1 MVEEEK
7 QAAAGHGYAPDLC
20 EELGQTGVKSWKTA
34 LLTPLLNALPRS
46 ERLTSTLRIRFLCFR
61 IARSPQVT
69 VVDSIRRKIKPL
81 STSKAPRGDLQWPPA
96 DLAGPSIAIYHPIFA
111 IFQRALSQTPL
122 PGDISREDLDSAS
135 LLISLSTQYYT
146 TEPERQYAIS
156 SVVEAL
162 LGPSFVFRETLI
174 RCGIISFTLDG
185 NRRANCGLFKR
196 TDPNVTIPNGIGLG
210 ESDPIEQAE
219 TAYLIV
225 ATAPEHPLA
234 MLQPTT
240 NSPTKLL
247 IFSNISEN
255 VQTSSLLSTSK
266 WTRWTLST
274 KESYSHFSSFSNVYH
289 EYKLTYLQRLSP
301 SRSERTVFLAKAER
315 AGQPTIDCIVKF
327 ASAYCADAHNIVHE
341 AGAAPRLLYCEFV
354 PSVGKFCVVTEFV
367 HEQEGARLTSAGIQ
381 TLQNAV
387 GALHARSYVFG
398 DLRDGNIL
406 VDGQGNPN
414 LIDFDWSG
422 IEGNVFYP
430 MNINERIGW
439 VRGVQAGGRI
449 MRDHDIAMLRKFLD
463 AQNQPSISSSGAT
476 RLAAE

>member
-1 MVEEEK
+1 ME
-7 QAAAGHGYAPDLC
+7 DC
-20 EELGQTGVKSWKTA
+20 TA
-34 LLTPLLNALPRS
+34 YSTT
-46 ERLTSTLRIRFLCFR
+46 ERLAKIRE
-61 IARSPQVT
+61 ADKYSEDQVFM
-69 VVDSIRRKIKPL
+69 L
-81 STSKAPRGDLQWPPA
+81 SYCGKAPRGGLQWPPA

-225 ATAPEHPLA
+225 ATAPEVLHAFILE
-234 MLQPTT
+234 
-240 NSPTKLL
+240 
-247 IFSNISEN
+247 ISGPYLTVSGTIYVDGVITERLTDFISL
-255 VQTSSLLSTSK
+255 VPLLSSQAP
-266 WTRWTLST
+266 LGHASA
-274 KESYSHFSSFSNVYH
+274 HD
-289 EYKLTYLQRLSP
+289 KLTYQIAHFFQYLRECSDQLAAD
-301 SRSERTVFLAKAER
+301 ERTVFLAKAER

-387 GALHARSYVFG
+387 GALRARSYVFG